1 MISGRLDYGFPTSPS
16 VMTHIESG
24 KLRGLAVPTLQRSRL
39 LPNIPTVAETGL
51 PGFNVPSWYAVVAPR
66 GTPEPVARLLAQK
79 LNEVLA
85 DPTIRKR
92 AFDAGAL
99 VAPSTPEAL
108 AARMERETAAWA
120 EVVRAAKIT
129 AG

>member
-1 MISGRLDYGFPTSPS
+1 M
-16 VMTHIESG
+16 
-24 KLRGLAVPTLQRSRL
+24 
-39 LPNIPTVAETGL
+39 PNIPSAKEEGL
-51 PGFNVPSWYAVVAPR
+51 ADLDLNVWFSLFAPR

-85 DPTIRKR
+85 DPAIRKR

-99 VAPSTPEAL
+99 VVPSTPEAL

-120 EVVRAAKIT
+120 DVVRAAKIT

>member
-1 MISGRLDYGFPTSPS
+1 
-16 VMTHIESG
+16 
-24 KLRGLAVPTLQRSRL
+24 
-39 LPNIPTVAETGL
+39 
-51 PGFNVPSWYAVVAPR
+51 
-66 GTPEPVARLLAQK
+66 